1 LRHARC
7 RHRHIISDAT
17 TAFATLAP
25 LFAGFRRRLDFHW
38 LLPLMPI
45 FAAAFSH
52 AASSMPSFSL
62 RTIITLP
69 FHAAFDVGFIF
80 QFSLLIF
87 SPSFFRYAMIAR
99 RLPIAADRRLSTPPF
114 SLMLLFA
121 IIFADDFATI
131 FAIIFRL
138 LTSR

>member
-1 LRHARC
+1 MML
-7 RHRHIISDAT
+7 RHRHIISVAT

-38 LLPLMPI
+38 LLTLI
-45 FAAAFSH
+45 ADFHAAFSF
-52 AASSMPSFSL
+52 AASSMPSLMPL

-87 SPSFFRYAMIAR
+87 SPSFFRYAMIAAACL
-99 RLPIAADRRLSTPPF
+99 LPLIDAFFAPF

-121 IIFADDFATI
+121 IIFADFFATI
-131 FAIIFRL
+131 FDIIFRL